1 VLSPGENVDGISLDE
16 LLRLLTNKVG
26 DIVTQ
31 VHKARQLPTIS
42 NDGDLIRLIGDLV
55 VAGGGAET
63 PTGLAELPKA
73 IVDIKDALIAKNTVI
88 VELQG
93 RLHATESDL
102 NEANL

>member
-1 VLSPGENVDGISLDE
+1 M
-16 LLRLLTNKVG
+16 
-26 DIVTQ
+26 
-31 VHKARQLPTIS
+31 
-42 NDGDLIRLIGDLV
+42 